1 MSNNFT
7 ITSRIFE
14 EWEEVDQL
22 YKQIR
27 ATRDELRRQLIAELQ
42 RNHNGVA
49 WNGATRMRVK
59 DSTGRSFSIVT
70 LREKYGNEW
79 LEENRERLIEAY
91 DEEWLETNSG
101 ALIDEHGERWI
112 ENNSSR
118 SHSATLEVKVMTRRR

>member
-27 ATRDELRRQLIAELQ
+27 ATRDELRKQLIAELQ

-49 WNGATRMRVK
+49 WDGATRMRVK
-59 DSTGRSFSIVT
+59 DATGRSFSVVT
-70 LREKYGNEW
+70 LKEKYG
-79 LEENRERLIEAY
+79 EE
-91 DEEWLETNSG
+91 
-101 ALIDEHGERWI
+101 
-112 ENNSSR
+112 
-118 SHSATLEVKVMTRRR
+118 